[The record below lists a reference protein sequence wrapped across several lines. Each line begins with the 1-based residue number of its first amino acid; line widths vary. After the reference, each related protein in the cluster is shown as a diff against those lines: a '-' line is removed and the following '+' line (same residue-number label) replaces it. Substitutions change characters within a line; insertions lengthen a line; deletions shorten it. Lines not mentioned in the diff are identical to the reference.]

1 MEEPS
6 AAAVES
12 REERAETTVASQDAY
27 AVSDADI
34 QALLAEAESLDAA
47 AVPAAAEEETV
58 SLDAMALGI
67 EDSLSAVAEIEPP
80 APAVSY
86 TSVTEPISVDLDL
99 DTPPGGI
106 AIPPSAVEAV
116 SEAGF
121 ELTAPVA
128 EAAVEAEELFEAALE
143 VAAPILEA
151 ALEIEQP
158 MLVEVEEP
166 AEAALVKK
174 EEPAPAALAKDEPVV
189 AAQAEPEAVPEAE
202 VAVVS
207 EIEVAPAIEAV
218 AAAEV
223 VELAA
228 VAAAEVV
235 SIEVGRTAAQ
245 SPLPAL
251 ERFLTKVQARRAQL
265 MAESVA

>member
-1 MEEPS
+1 
-6 AAAVES
+6 VEKQAFG
-12 REERAETTVASQDAY
+12 AETTVAAPDAY

-34 QALLAEAESLDAA
+34 QALLAEAESLDNAA
-47 AVPAAAEEETV
+47 LPSPAAEDTV
-58 SLDAMALGI
+58 SLDAMALGT
-67 EDSLSAVAEIEPP
+67 EDPLAAVAEIEPP

-99 DTPPGGI
+99 DTPPGGL
-106 AIPPSAVEAV
+106 AIPPPAVEAV
-116 SEAGF
+116 SEGAF

-128 EAAVEAEELFEAALE
+128 DAAVEAEELFEAALE
-143 VAAPILEA
+143 VAAPLIEA

-166 AEAALVKK
+166 ARAALAKEEPAEAALVM
-174 EEPAPAALAKDEPVV
+174 DEPVV
-189 AAQAEPEAVPEAE
+189 VAQAEPEAAPEAE

-251 ERFLTKVQARRAQL
+251 ERFLAKVQARRAQL